1 MRSVDG
7 GVRGCK
13 EGFLAGR
20 AMAEAARR
28 RVGRVEMCMV
38 KYN

>member
-13 EGFLAGR
+13 VGFLAGR
-20 AMAEAARR
+20 ARVEAAKR

-38 KYN
+38 R